1 MSLKKVFVSL
11 ILVLGISSLLPSMIN
26 TVEANRETE
35 LRSERTEVQSELKE
49 KREELAEIQ
58 AELLELEKEIEV
70 IQEIIKSNELE
81 IEKTEVSI
89 SETEEAIAEL
99 ELEIE
104 KLEVDIQR
112 RHDILKDRASALQK
126 SGGALSYLDVLF
138 GAQSFTDLIDRVSIV
153 TKIAQSDQT
162 LIQRLLEDQ
171 EAVAEQRL
179 VVEEKLV
186 ELEDAKLE
194 LEHIQ
199 ELTLEQKEANE
210 AKQAEIE
217 KKKATSEALINEL
230 ELEDR
235 ELQQMIEAAR
245 LAATQRN
252 VVQYS
257 SNSNSDSNT
266 SNSSVNAESYPSV
279 DTSSVSGD
287 LSTVINAGNRY
298 LNGKTSY
305 KYAGGRN
312 AYDIENGLF
321 DCSGYVSW
329 AFRQAGVSV
338 SASTAGLSSTGTKVS
353 TSEMKPGDIV
363 FFNTYKTDG
372 HVGIYLGNDKFIGS
386 QSSTGVAIASMNSG
400 YWSARFTGHVRR
412 VIN

>member
-1 MSLKKVFVSL
+1 
-11 ILVLGISSLLPSMIN
+11 MIN

-153 TKIAQSDQT
+153 TKITQSDQT

-217 KKKATSEALINEL
+217 EKKAKSEALINEL

-257 SNSNSDSNT
+257 SSSD
-266 SNSSVNAESYPSV
+266 NSSVNTESYPSV

-372 HVGIYLGNDKFIGS
+372 HVGIYLGNDQFIGS

>member
-11 ILVLGISSLLPSMIN
+11 ILILGISSLLPSMIN

-126 SGGALSYLDVLF
+126 SGGALNYLDVLF

-153 TKIAQSDQT
+153 TKIAQSDQS
-162 LIQRLLEDQ
+162 LIQRLQEDQ
-171 EAVAEQRL
+171 DEVAAQRL
-179 VVEEKLV
+179 VVEEKLA

-199 ELTLEQKEANE
+199 ALTLEQ
-210 AKQAEIE
+210 
-217 KKKATSEALINEL
+217 
-230 ELEDR
+230 
-235 ELQQMIEAAR
+235 
-245 LAATQRN
+245 
-252 VVQYS
+252 
-257 SNSNSDSNT
+257 
-266 SNSSVNAESYPSV
+266 
-279 DTSSVSGD
+279 
-287 LSTVINAGNRY
+287 
-298 LNGKTSY
+298 
-305 KYAGGRN
+305 
-312 AYDIENGLF
+312 
-321 DCSGYVSW
+321 
-329 AFRQAGVSV
+329 
-338 SASTAGLSSTGTKVS
+338 
-353 TSEMKPGDIV
+353 
-363 FFNTYKTDG
+363 
-372 HVGIYLGNDKFIGS
+372 
-386 QSSTGVAIASMNSG
+386 
-400 YWSARFTGHVRR
+400 
-412 VIN
+412 

>member
-1 MSLKKVFVSL
+1 MKKVFVSL
-11 ILVLGISSLLPSMIN
+11 ILILGISSLLPSMIN

-49 KREELAEIQ
+49 KREELAEMQ
-58 AELLELEKEIEV
+58 AELIELEEEIEV
-70 IQEIIKSNELE
+70 IQEVIKSNELE
-81 IEKTEVSI
+81 IEKTETSI

-126 SGGALSYLDVLF
+126 SGGALNYLDVLF

-153 TKIAQSDQT
+153 TKIAQSDQS
-162 LIQRLLEDQ
+162 LIQRLQEDQ
-171 EAVAEQRL
+171 DEVAAQRL
-179 VVEEKLV
+179 VVEEKLA

-199 ELTLEQKEANE
+199 ALTLEQKEANE
-210 AKQAEIE
+210 AKQAEVEE
-217 KKKATSEALINEL
+217 KKEKSQALINEL

-235 ELQQMIEAAR
+235 ELQQMIESAR

-257 SNSNSDSNT
+257 SNSSNDSNQT
-266 SNSSVNAESYPSV
+266 ASSSYPTV
-279 DTSSVSGD
+279 DTSNVSGN

-329 AFRQAGVSV
+329 AFRQGGVNV

-353 TSEMKPGDIV
+353 TSEMKPGDMV

-372 HVGIYLGNDKFIGS
+372 HVGIYLGNDQFIGS
-386 QSSTGVAIASMNSG
+386 QSSTGVAIASMNSS
-400 YWSARFTGHVRR
+400 YWSSRFTGHVRR